1 MKVMKLQ
8 TRQERRWAIAAPI
21 CGQLRLLGKACWP
34 SGMFDD
40 MPIFASRREAREAK
54 QRLRPSHRKTA
65 RVVAVIATI
74 EAR

>member
-54 QRLRPSHRKTA
+54 QRLTSYCKTA
-65 RVVAVIATI
+65 RVVAVTVTI